1 MVNLQGIITGAFL
14 FFATGILILG
24 GERNLYQE
32 EEEFSKALIE
42 QERNVFETPKKF
54 QSAVEMSYM
63 TPF

>member
-1 MVNLQGIITGAFL
+1 MVNLQGIITGVFL
-14 FFATGILILG
+14 FFATGVLVLG

>member
-24 GERNLYQE
+24 GEQNLYQK
-32 EEEFSKALIE
+32 EEFSKALIE

-54 QSAVEMSYM
+54 QSVVEMSYM

>member
-14 FFATGILILG
+14 FFTAGIVILG

-32 EEEFSKALIE
+32 EEEFSKASIQ

-54 QSAVEMSYM
+54 QSAVEMDYM

>member
-14 FFATGILILG
+14 FFATGVLVLG

>member
-24 GERNLYQE
+24 GEQNLYQK

-42 QERNVFETPKKF
+42 QERNVFETPKKLE
-54 QSAVEMSYM
+54 SVVEMSYM

>member
-14 FFATGILILG
+14 FFTAGIVILG